1 MNYPE
6 YTMVA
11 YELHHHIS
19 LKLTCL
25 AYLWLILS
33 TPMAYPLLTLST
45 PSTHLFLIYRYTLA
59 HRTSTLRIP
68 RTTITYIQLTPGIS
82 QDTQIFQDKSELNPA
97 LSISVATTLPSYH
110 QMPESQSWAL
120 SSPTPSLPT
129 SSHTA
134 GWLDAD
140 FLFISLASQPVNKS

>member
-33 TPMAYPLLTLST
+33 TPMAYPLLTPST
-45 PSTHLFLIYRYTLA
+45 PSTHLFLIFRYTLA

-82 QDTQIFQDKSELNPA
+82 TI
-97 LSISVATTLPSYH
+97 
-110 QMPESQSWAL
+110 
-120 SSPTPSLPT
+120 
-129 SSHTA
+129 HT
-134 GWLDAD
+134 
-140 FLFISLASQPVNKS
+140 